1 MAMVRATTSTCPC
14 ANAVGVALLLG
25 AVGEIEPSNPLS
37 SFLLDRRLYMQ
48 RLWRGVI
55 QQPGPSGLALP

>member
-14 ANAVGVALLLG
+14 AIAVGVALLLG

-48 RLWRGVI
+48 RL
-55 QQPGPSGLALP
+55 